1 LHVLPFIDHGPRL
14 EASPNRVTGS
24 GRRPSGSTPGWTAH
38 AAGALQ
44 LTPASDRIDAWPALR
59 VLADPDASLDRTQAL
74 ARLAE
79 FAPPTVPKASFG
91 QYRGAMWLWLPLEVS
106 TGGAGLWLLDVDYPM
121 LDHVDVALLRNGV
134 VEQEARLGDHQP
146 ISQRPISTRTH
157 AVPLR
162 LQEGGH
168 QALLLRVDT
177 TSSML
182 VPLRLIKPEAYH
194 AAEGRMLLMQGLLA
208 GIGLCFALYSLSHWL
223 SLRDRI
229 FLDYALCVASITLFF
244 FSYHGVGAHQ
254 LWGDNE
260 WLTRNM
266 PGLTVLFALV
276 GAFMFLERALDV
288 ASLSR
293 AGTLIL
299 RGGAT
304 LAAVVAAALL
314 IGLIEYRTAQLCAT
328 LLGPFPMLVGVPAA
342 YLRARE
348 GHSIARYVL
357 VGWAG
362 YGLGSLTM
370 TGLLLGL
377 LPAIPITMHA
387 AQAGATF
394 EMSLWLLVLSVR
406 VGQLRR
412 KAENASVE
420 LDHLE
425 SLAHSDPLT
434 GLPNRRGLQAS
445 LEAKLPHC
453 HLQRQLAVYLLDLDG
468 FKPVNDQFG
477 HVVGDALL
485 TEVARSL
492 RSHTRASDVV
502 ARFGGD
508 EFVVLV
514 DGLPSEEDADAFGTK
529 LLASFDRPFAVAGQL
544 CRVGVTIGY
553 AVAPLDGTDP
563 DRLIRCADA
572 ALYAGKQSGRG
583 CLRRGYVPGTLVSA

>member
-1 LHVLPFIDHGPRL
+1 MRAGRAARPFHFLLRL
-14 EASPNRVTGS
+14 AALLLALAAGLA
-24 GRRPSGSTPGWTAH
+24 AH
-38 AAGALQ
+38 AADALQ
-44 LTPASDRIDAWPALR
+44 VTAAKDRVDAWPGLR
-59 VLADPDASLDRTQAL
+59 VLADPDARLDRAQAL
-74 ARLAE
+74 ARLDE

-91 QYRGAMWLWLPLEVS
+91 QYSGAIWLWLPLDVAP
-106 TGGAGLWLLDVDYPM
+106 GGDGLWLLDVDYPM

-146 ISQRPISTRTH
+146 TTQRPLSTRTH
-157 AVPLR
+157 AFPMR
-162 LQEGGH
+162 LHEGGQ

-182 VPLRLIKPEAYH
+182 VPLRLIRPEAYH
-194 AAEGRMLLMQGLLA
+194 AAEGRMLLVQGLLA

-266 PGLTVLFALV
+266 PGLTVLFGLV
-276 GAFMFLERALDV
+276 GAFLFLERALDV

-293 AGTLIL
+293 AGTLVL

-304 LAAVVAAALL
+304 IAGVLAAALL
-314 IGLIEYRTAQLCAT
+314 VGLIEYRTAQLWAT
-328 LLGPFPMLVGVPAA
+328 VLGPFPMLVGVPAA

-348 GHSIARYVL
+348 GHSIARYIL

-377 LPAIPITMHA
+377 LPAKPITMHA
-387 AQAGATF
+387 AQAGAVF
-394 EMSLWLLVLSVR
+394 EMSLWLMVLSVR

-412 KAENASVE
+412 KAESASVE

-425 SLAHSDPLT
+425 SLAQSDPLT

-453 HLQRQLAVYLLDLDG
+453 SLQRQLAVYLLDLDG

-492 RSHTRASDVV
+492 RNHTRASDVV

-514 DGLPSEEDADAFGTK
+514 DGLQSEEDADAFGMK

-553 AVAPLDGTDP
+553 AVAPLDGTDR

>member
-1 LHVLPFIDHGPRL
+1 MPEGRAARPLHFLLRL
-14 EASPNRVTGS
+14 AALLLALAA
-24 GRRPSGSTPGWTAH
+24 GWTAH

-44 LTPASDRIDAWPALR
+44 VTSANDRFDASPALR
-59 VLADPDASLDRTQAL
+59 VLADPDAKLDRAQAL
-74 ARLAE
+74 ARLDE

-91 QYRGAMWLWLPLEVS
+91 QYSGAIWLWLPLEVAP
-106 TGGAGLWLLDVDYPM
+106 GGDGLWLLDVDYPM
-121 LDHVDVALLRNGV
+121 LDHVDVALLRNGI
-134 VEQEARLGDHQP
+134 VEQEVRLGDHQP
-146 ISQRPISTRTH
+146 FSQRPLSTRTH
-157 AVPLR
+157 ASPLR
-162 LQEGGH
+162 LLEGGG

-182 VPLRLIKPEAYH
+182 VPLRLIRPEAYH
-194 AAEGRMLLMQGLLA
+194 SAEGRMLLVQGLLA

-254 LWGDNE
+254 LWGDND

-276 GAFMFLERALDV
+276 GAFLFLERALDV

-293 AGTLIL
+293 AGTLVL
-299 RGGAT
+299 RGGAMI
-304 LAAVVAAALL
+304 AAVLAAALL
-314 IGLIEYRTAQLCAT
+314 VGLIEYRTAQLWAT
-328 LLGPFPMLVGVPAA
+328 VLGPFPMLVGVPAA

-348 GHSIARYVL
+348 GHSIARYIL

-377 LPAIPITMHA
+377 LPAMPVTIHA
-387 AQAGATF
+387 AQAGAVF
-394 EMSLWLLVLSVR
+394 EMSLWLMVLSVR

-412 KAENASVE
+412 KAESASVE

-425 SLAHSDPLT
+425 SLAQSDPLT

-453 HLQRQLAVYLLDLDG
+453 SLQRQLAVYLLDLDG

-502 ARFGGD
+502 ARVGGP

-514 DGLPSEEDADAFGTK
+514 DGLQSEEDADAFGMK
-529 LLASFDRPFAVAGQL
+529 LLDSFDRPFAVAGQL

-553 AVAPLDGTDP
+553 AVAPLDGTDR

>member
-1 LHVLPFIDHGPRL
+1 
-14 EASPNRVTGS
+14 
-24 GRRPSGSTPGWTAH
+24 
-38 AAGALQ
+38 
-44 LTPASDRIDAWPALR
+44 
-59 VLADPDASLDRTQAL
+59 
-74 ARLAE
+74 
-79 FAPPTVPKASFG
+79 
-91 QYRGAMWLWLPLEVS
+91 
-106 TGGAGLWLLDVDYPM
+106 
-121 LDHVDVALLRNGV
+121 
-134 VEQEARLGDHQP
+134 
-146 ISQRPISTRTH
+146 
-157 AVPLR
+157 
-162 LQEGGH
+162 
-168 QALLLRVDT
+168 
-177 TSSML
+177 
-182 VPLRLIKPEAYH
+182 
-194 AAEGRMLLMQGLLA
+194 MLLVQGLLA

-254 LWGDNE
+254 LWGDND

-276 GAFMFLERALDV
+276 GAFLFLERALDV

-293 AGTLIL
+293 AGTLVL
-299 RGGAT
+299 RGGAMI
-304 LAAVVAAALL
+304 AAVLAAALL
-314 IGLIEYRTAQLCAT
+314 VGLIEYRTAQLWAT
-328 LLGPFPMLVGVPAA
+328 VLGPFPMLVGVPAA

-348 GHSIARYVL
+348 GHSIARYIL

-377 LPAIPITMHA
+377 LPAMPVTIHA
-387 AQAGATF
+387 AQAGAVF
-394 EMSLWLLVLSVR
+394 EMSLWLMVLSVR

-412 KAENASVE
+412 KAESASVE

-425 SLAHSDPLT
+425 SLAQSDPLT

-453 HLQRQLAVYLLDLDG
+453 SLQRQLAVYLLDLDG

-514 DGLPSEEDADAFGTK
+514 DGLQSEEDANAFGTK

-553 AVAPLDGTDP
+553 AVAPLDGTDR